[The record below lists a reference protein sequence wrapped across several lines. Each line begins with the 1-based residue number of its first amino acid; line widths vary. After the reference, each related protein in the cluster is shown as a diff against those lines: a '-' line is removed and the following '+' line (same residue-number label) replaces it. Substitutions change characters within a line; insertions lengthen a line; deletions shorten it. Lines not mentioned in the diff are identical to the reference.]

1 MYEFIYF
8 SFLLLSTL
16 FFSLLGSLNARARA
30 LSLSLSLIPT
40 WNGTVIALNISYLG
54 DTVELLV
61 DEPDLAPRLA
71 VVHGGPALGPRV
83 DHQPC
88 TSRHNF
94 RH

>member
-16 FFSLLGSLNARARA
+16 FFSLLGSLKARARA

>member
-1 MYEFIYF
+1 MCNVRIY
-8 SFLLLSTL
+8 L
-16 FFSLLGSLNARARA
+16 FFVFVVVDSLFSLLGSLNACAR
-30 LSLSLSLIPT
+30 SRSLSLIPT
-40 WNGTVIALNISYLG
+40 WYGTVIALNISYLG

-88 TSRHNF
+88 SSRH
-94 RH
+94 RLKD

>member
-16 FFSLLGSLNARARA
+16 IFSLLGSLNARERA

>member
-16 FFSLLGSLNARARA
+16 FFSLLGSLNARAR
-30 LSLSLSLIPT
+30 SRSLSLIPT
-40 WNGTVIALNISYLG
+40 WYGTVIALNISYLG

-88 TSRHNF
+88 SSRH
-94 RH
+94 RLKD